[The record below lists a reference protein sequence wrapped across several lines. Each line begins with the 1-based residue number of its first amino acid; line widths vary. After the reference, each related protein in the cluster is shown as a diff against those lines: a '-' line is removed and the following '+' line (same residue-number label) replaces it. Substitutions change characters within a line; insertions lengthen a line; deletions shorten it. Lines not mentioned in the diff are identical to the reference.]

1 MGGVGGGTSVP
12 PIIRGAGYR
21 LCVGGLGFGGIVVE
35 VFWRWED
42 RELVEEEWWVLVR
55 VKVEEDF
62 WSVVLVV
69 EGIVED

>member
-1 MGGVGGGTSVP
+1 
-12 PIIRGAGYR
+12 
-21 LCVGGLGFGGIVVE
+21 